1 MPLGAFHILQM
12 VDLVEEVSVLMQQY
26 LEDILNTSLVSTSE
40 VKDTRTK
47 LIEKTTPESE
57 GFMMMLK
64 RFTNL
69 LCVLLS
75 SSCPLYK
82 TVYAIIKELR

>member
-1 MPLGAFHILQM
+1 MPLGAFHLLQM

-47 LIEKTTPESE
+47 LIEKQHQN
-57 GFMMMLK
+57 LK
-64 RFTNL
+64 D
-69 LCVLLS
+69 S
-75 SSCPLYK
+75 
-82 TVYAIIKELR
+82 